1 MYIWNVIRSPKQY
14 CISNGNPH
22 FLQFSISPFKLLI
35 LLFYFHFFSSLV
47 VVIFRFS
54 FMCSFGLSH
63 KCHCRSIH
71 DDFQIQWDR
80 NMSQQ
85 PSLPS
90 DNTEQHQQQQ
100 SVVTTQPV
108 SSPPPTPNR
117 KVSIASDPVMMENRY
132 DNLAFEPN
140 SKRKTS
146 QVMCSQFTDWV
157 LKIK

>member
-1 MYIWNVIRSPKQY
+1 
-14 CISNGNPH
+14 
-22 FLQFSISPFKLLI
+22 
-35 LLFYFHFFSSLV
+35 
-47 VVIFRFS
+47 
-54 FMCSFGLSH
+54 
-63 KCHCRSIH
+63 
-71 DDFQIQWDR
+71 
-80 NMSQQ
+80 MSQQ
-85 PSLPS
+85 ATAPAAAAPGDS
-90 DNTEQHQQQQ
+90 TEQQ

>member
-1 MYIWNVIRSPKQY
+1 
-14 CISNGNPH
+14 
-22 FLQFSISPFKLLI
+22 
-35 LLFYFHFFSSLV
+35 
-47 VVIFRFS
+47 
-54 FMCSFGLSH
+54 
-63 KCHCRSIH
+63 
-71 DDFQIQWDR
+71 
-80 NMSQQ
+80 MSQQ
-85 PSLPS
+85 PTTTTAATVPGDS
-90 DNTEQHQQQQ
+90 TEQQ